1 MPIMEVKTVTKKVA
15 VFRTPV
21 LSPNDLIILMSY
33 SLYNKSDEH
42 FEDMD
47 DYTKIDILEG
57 LSSYWSFCGGNISCG
72 KVYDE
77 DEDEYR
83 EDGDYRFD
91 ITCTFADKDHLSIRV
106 GIYDSFLGK
115 DYSDVYNDSDLME
128 FYDIVEFAGSDEDW
142 DEVEN

>member
-15 VFRTPV
+15 VFRTPC
-21 LSPNDLIILMSY
+21 LSPNELIILMSY
-33 SLYNKSDEH
+33 SLYNSGDNH

-47 DYTKIDILEG
+47 DFTKIDILEG
-57 LSSYWSFCGGNISCG
+57 LSSYWTHSANKTSCG
-72 KVYDE
+72 KVFDE
-77 DEDEYR
+77 DDGEYH

-106 GIYDSFLGK
+106 GIYDSFRGK
-115 DYSDVYNDSDLME
+115 DYSDVYDDSDLME
-128 FYDIVEFAGSDEDW
+128 FYDLVEFAGSDDDW

>member
-91 ITCTFADKDHLSIRV
+91 ITCTFAYKDHLSIRV